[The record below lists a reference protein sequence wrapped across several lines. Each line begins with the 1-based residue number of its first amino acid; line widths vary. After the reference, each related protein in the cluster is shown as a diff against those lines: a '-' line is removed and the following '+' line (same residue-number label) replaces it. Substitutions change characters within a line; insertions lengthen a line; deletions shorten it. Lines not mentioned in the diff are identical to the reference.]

1 MDLIYIRYDSSGEL
15 IDSGYL
21 SRYDAAFDIT
31 TDLEYLTNEFSLTMR
46 LPDSAEGLLWSE
58 NGNSTIIFEEGTEYG
73 GVISGSKPNIAD
85 GTIEYTGYTWRGLLM
100 GYIIEPPAG
109 QAYLTVSGNIAD
121 IINALP
127 IGDYIEA
134 EATTYTT
141 GSYSFNRYVSTY
153 KGITQLLANVDA
165 DLRMA
170 FSFESDGDTGK
181 AALSIVEARDLR
193 DVVELS
199 QDYGKI
205 DLQITYDHSTP
216 RHLICLGQGELTE
229 REVIHLYADEDWNIT
244 QTEIPDAYPVDVYE
258 NTSTEN
264 LLDDGTKHFQELIAN
279 HEQIEV
285 NADGLGIQLSDIIA
299 AKDNLTGETATA
311 EISSIIYRCSDRGTY
326 QTESYEYK
334 TKIIR
339 AIPDTANIPEE
350 VSVTQTQTNGDEIGS
365 ITVGSTTTTLY
376 SKKYPVLPVSIAS
389 FSSLPQTVTNSK
401 ITADMVCVKVELGT
415 PSAQTGDWT
424 VTTSNGS
431 LTISGSI
438 SGSTTATLYLAREE
452 N

>member
-46 LPDSAEGLLWSE
+46 LPDNAEGLLWSE

-73 GVISGSKPNIAD
+73 GVISGSKPNLAN

-109 QAYLTVSGNIAD
+109 QAYLTVSGNLAD
-121 IINALP
+121 IINDLP
-127 IGDYIEA
+127 IGEYIEA
-134 EATTYTT
+134 EETTYTT
-141 GSYSFNRYVSTY
+141 RTYQFNRYVSTY
-153 KGITQLLANVDA
+153 KGITQLLAFA
-165 DLRMA
+165 DPALRMS
-170 FSFESDGDTGK
+170 FRFESDGDTGK
-181 AALSIVEARDLR
+181 AALSIIEARDLR

-244 QTEIPDAYPVDVYE
+244 QTEVPDAYPVAVYD
-258 NTSTEN
+258 NTSTDN
-264 LLDDGTKHFQELIAN
+264 LLEDGIAYFAELIAN

-285 NADGLGIQLSDIIA
+285 NASGLGVQLSDIIA
-299 AKDNLTGETATA
+299 AKDNLTGEYASA
-311 EISSIIYRCSDRGTY
+311 EITSVIRRVSDRGTY
-326 QTESYEYK
+326 QTESYEFK
-334 TKIIR
+334 TK
-339 AIPDTANIPEE
+339 
-350 VSVTQTQTNGDEIGS
+350 
-365 ITVGSTTTTLY
+365 
-376 SKKYPVLPVSIAS
+376 VLI
-389 FSSLPQTVTNSK
+389 
-401 ITADMVCVKVELGT
+401 
-415 PSAQTGDWT
+415 
-424 VTTSNGS
+424 
-431 LTISGSI
+431 
-438 SGSTTATLYLAREE
+438 
-452 N
+452 